1 MGGQHTGAARNGAD
15 GFTLLELLVAA
26 AIVAVLVVAIVSA
39 FAGGIRVWEEAQARS
54 RDQVAVSMALEIFQ
68 RDVRN
73 GLHLRAVP
81 LTGDANGMQ
90 WPALVQVGGT
100 GTPVRLGTIR
110 YGLDRNR
117 RAFVR
122 KVWAYPDR
130 EPGEREAE
138 ALIPSVEETE
148 FSYYDGGGGQVQ
160 ANDWVPAWTGGT
172 NWPGGVRIVLR
183 IRNGEEQHEVRRT
196 IMLPYR

>member
-1 MGGQHTGAARNGAD
+1 MGGQHTGGGRTGAH

-26 AIVAVLVVAIVSA
+26 AIVAVLAIAIVSA

-54 RDQVAVSMALEIFQ
+54 RDQVAVALALEVFQ

-81 LTGDANGMQ
+81 LTGDANGLQ
-90 WPALVQVGGT
+90 WPALVQVGAT
-100 GTPVRLGTIR
+100 GTPERLGMIQYSHDLSR
-110 YGLDRNR
+110 Q
-117 RAFVR
+117 AFVR

-130 EPGEREAE
+130 EPGERDAE
-138 ALIPSVEETE
+138 SLISSVEEAD
-148 FSYYDGGGGQVQ
+148 FSYYDEGHGQGQ
-160 ANDWVPAWTGGT
+160 ANDWVAAWAGGT

-183 IRNGEEQHEVRRT
+183 MRNGKEQREVRRT
-196 IMLPYR
+196 ILLPCR